1 MEHLPKLIEDLAL
14 ILLVGAIV
22 TLLFK
27 SIKQPIVLGYIIAG
41 FLVGPHMSLIPT
53 VADIDNVH
61 TLAEIGVIF
70 LLFSLGLE
78 FNLKKILHIGGQSSV
93 TALVEIVFITTSG
106 YALGKILGWST
117 MDSIFLGGM
126 LASSS
131 TTIIIKAFD
140 DLGIKTLHF
149 TKIVFGVLVVEDI
162 VVILLLVLLPTIALT
177 QNFSGNELLIIMAK
191 LPLFLIIMFVAGIF
205 ILPTFLKKGKSFL
218 NDEMFLILYVGLCL
232 GMVVLATKVGV
243 SAELG
248 AFLMGFIL
256 AETTSAEKVEHL
268 IKPVK
273 DLFAAVFFVSIGMMI
288 DPALIIEHKWAVVA
302 VTMLTIFGKLLSTTG
317 GAIISGQPLKQ
328 SVQVG
333 MSMAQIGEFAFI
345 VATLGLSLGVISDFL
360 FPVAVGASA
369 ITTFTTPY
377 LIKFSDKTFSIIER
391 ILPKKWLQEIKKYS
405 HTTQTINAE
414 KNWDRLLKA
423 YGSIVLINVALS
435 VALAFL
441 SLKFVMPV
449 FHDIIDNVE
458 AVKLITLV
466 LTVGII
472 FPFLWGI
479 MAKKPRNIPYKE
491 LWIKKKHS
499 RGPLVLIEFLRV
511 IIGLVI
517 IIFIVNRIYSTLIAI
532 LISVP
537 VIIIVLIIF
546 SNLVSNFY
554 FRIESRFISN
564 LNTDDKDIN
573 RGSRKIRDELNE
585 SLDISPWDAHII
597 ELKVRPYAQFV
608 GIRLKKLA
616 WREKYGINIAY
627 IRRGDEIIYAPTGAA
642 KLFPHDKVGVI
653 ASEDQMNVFKP
664 VFDDNQNLSIS
675 VDSVDHIVITSIRV
689 NDDNK
694 LNGLTIKES
703 GILGKTNGLILGIER
718 DDIRILNPVSTT
730 VFEWNDI
737 IWIAGERY
745 KIKNF
750 CAKQNP
756 IDMAG

>member
-205 ILPTFLKKGKSFL
+205 ILPTFLKKAKSFL